1 MAPRDTKASKSKRL
15 SIGGSI
21 ATVGLVVGLAVTT
34 RSAGADTG
42 LGALVDER
50 LSATRQRSAD
60 DGEPVGAAR
69 LGLQTESG
77 ASVDLAA
84 QMALAG
90 LALAG
95 GLFAVAWW
103 VRRNRE
109 RRMGEA
115 LGSDLSV
122 RESVWLGRGQRILLV
137 TFDTHKVLVGVSG
150 GSLQNLGV
158 FGEEGTV
165 MPSPN
170 NPIERDASLRRAEEN
185 HSSDFADMI
194 KGELAETLGKANR
207 PGRDRRRRM
216 LSELS
221 SL

>member
-1 MAPRDTKASKSKRL
+1 MSIPRGHLPLHNEFHKESAHPL
-15 SIGGSI
+15 GGGGQHSCSPPRAI
-21 ATVGLVVGLAVTT
+21 P
-34 RSAGADTG
+34 RH
-42 LGALVDER
+42 
-50 LSATRQRSAD
+50 
-60 DGEPVGAAR
+60 PAR
-69 LGLQTESG
+69 
-77 ASVDLAA
+77 VY
-84 QMALAG
+84 
-90 LALAG
+90 
-95 GLFAVAWW
+95 
-103 VRRNRE
+103 
-109 RRMGEA
+109 EA
-115 LGSDLSV
+115 IPD
-122 RESVWLGRGQRILLV
+122 
-137 TFDTHKVLVGVSG
+137 FDTHKVLVGVSG